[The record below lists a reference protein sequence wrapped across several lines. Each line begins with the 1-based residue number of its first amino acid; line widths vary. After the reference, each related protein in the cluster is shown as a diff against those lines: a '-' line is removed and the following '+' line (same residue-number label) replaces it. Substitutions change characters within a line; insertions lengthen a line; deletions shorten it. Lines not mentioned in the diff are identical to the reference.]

1 MFKRFIIYL
10 FACLL
15 MVSCYNIS
23 KPEKPKHLL
32 SKKEMVNIIIDLR
45 LLASANG
52 SNQII
57 LKNKG
62 IYSEAYVYEKYK
74 IDSSIFA
81 ESNNY
86 YAFHIDEYDEIYN
99 KVRDSLEALNK
110 FYDNL
115 LLEEEKETKKKDS
128 LNQIKVRDSLDLIKK
143 TDSLKL
149 LNINDSLIDVILK
162 KKVTPKLIEPVSNT
176 TSQSQ

>member
-57 LKNKG
+57 LTNKG
-62 IYSEAYVYEKYK
+62 I
-74 IDSSIFA
+74 
-81 ESNNY
+81 
-86 YAFHIDEYDEIYN
+86 
-99 KVRDSLEALNK
+99 
-110 FYDNL
+110 
-115 LLEEEKETKKKDS
+115 
-128 LNQIKVRDSLDLIKK
+128 
-143 TDSLKL
+143 
-149 LNINDSLIDVILK
+149 
-162 KKVTPKLIEPVSNT
+162 
-176 TSQSQ
+176 

>member
-1 MFKRFIIYL
+1 MFKRFIIFL
-10 FACLL
+10 FTCLL
-15 MVSCYNIS
+15 LVSCYNIG
-23 KPEKPKHLL
+23 KPEKPSHLL

-57 LKNKG
+57 LKNRG

-74 IDSSIFA
+74 IDSLTFA

-86 YAFHIDEYDEIYN
+86 YAFHIEDYDEIYN
-99 KVRDSLEALNK
+99 KVKDSLEVLNK
-110 FYDNL
+110 FYDDL
-115 LLEEEKETKKKDS
+115 LVEEEKEAKIKDS
-128 LNQIKVRDSLDLIKK
+128 LNRIKVRDSLDLIKK
-143 TDSLKL
+143 KDSLKL

-162 KKVTPKLIEPVSNT
+162 RKVTPKLIEPVSST
-176 TSQSQ
+176 TTQSQ